1 VSSAIINFAKSSN
14 AVETGFVAAG
24 ITVSILAVAQSLFAV
39 LNWVF
44 FGG

>member
-1 VSSAIINFAKSSN
+1 MSSSIINFAKSSN

-24 ITVSILAVAQSLFAV
+24 ITVSILAIAQSLFAV
-39 LNWVF
+39 LSWLI